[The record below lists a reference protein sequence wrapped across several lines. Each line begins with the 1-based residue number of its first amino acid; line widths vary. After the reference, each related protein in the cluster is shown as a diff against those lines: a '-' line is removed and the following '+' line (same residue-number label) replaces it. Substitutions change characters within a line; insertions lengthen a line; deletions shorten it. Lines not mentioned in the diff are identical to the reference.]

1 MIKKIKFWSVLLFI
15 AGVMSL
21 SVTSC
26 KEEEVIDE
34 VTDADGNVYKMI
46 TLLDQV
52 WMGEDLKTTKF
63 NDGTPIP
70 NITDNAGWSNL
81 NTPGY
86 CWYNNDIYYKYTNGA
101 LYNFHAVNSQKLC
114 PTGWHIPSKAEI
126 EILINNFGGT
136 LLAGGKLKETT
147 TTHWQTPNEGASNST
162 DFTALGGGRREIDGS
177 FRSMLITGE
186 FWTETKNSETFANV
200 MGLSYDK
207 RDAAVYQLNL
217 KTGLTVR
224 CIKDK

>member
-15 AGVMSL
+15 TGMLSL

-26 KEEEVIDE
+26 KDAEVVDE
-34 VTDADGNVYKMI
+34 VTDVDGNVYEII

-70 NITDNAGWSNL
+70 NITDNTAWSNL

-86 CWYNNDIYYKYTNGA
+86 CWYKNDIYYKFTNGA
-101 LYNFHAVNSQKLC
+101 LYNFHAVNSKNLC
-114 PTGWHIPSKAEI
+114 PTGWHVPTAADI
-126 EILINNFGGT
+126 ETLLNNFGGSN
-136 LLAGGKLKETT
+136 LAGGKLKETDT
-147 TTHWQTPNEGASNST
+147 SHWQTPNEGASNT
-162 DFTALGGGRREIDGS
+162 TNFTALGGGKRDTDGS
-177 FRSMLITGE
+177 FKSMFITGE
-186 FWTETKNSETFANV
+186 FWTVTINSDTFANV

-207 RDAAVYQLNL
+207 REAGVYQLNL
-217 KTGLTVR
+217 KTGVSVR
-224 CIKDK
+224 CIKDN